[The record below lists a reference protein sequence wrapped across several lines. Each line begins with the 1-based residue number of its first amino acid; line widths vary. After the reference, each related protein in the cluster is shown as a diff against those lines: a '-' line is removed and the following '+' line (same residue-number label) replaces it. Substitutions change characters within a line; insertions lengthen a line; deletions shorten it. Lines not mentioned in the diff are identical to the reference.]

1 MPGAATRESTGH
13 LAILAAC
20 PDPWTPED
28 TRGGWSNGS
37 YCRGGLRALMK
48 PLIAVIDDS
57 ESVREFFALS
67 LEDAGVE
74 LRLFASAEESRDFL
88 AAHRPDLVFID
99 IIMPKVD
106 GLTFLREI
114 NRLGGDRRPKVVVM
128 SSKDYVQDRSVAEG
142 LGAAAFLTKPMTTQS
157 IRELVAAHTG

>member
-1 MPGAATRESTGH
+1 
-13 LAILAAC
+13 
-20 PDPWTPED
+20 
-28 TRGGWSNGS
+28 
-37 YCRGGLRALMK
+37 MK

-57 ESVREFFALS
+57 ESVREFFELS
-67 LEDAGVE
+67 LKDAGIE
-74 LRLFASAEESRDFL
+74 LRCFASAEESRDFL
-88 AAHRPDLVFID
+88 AAHHPDLVFID

-128 SSKDYVQDRSVAEG
+128 SSKDYVQDRSVAEE